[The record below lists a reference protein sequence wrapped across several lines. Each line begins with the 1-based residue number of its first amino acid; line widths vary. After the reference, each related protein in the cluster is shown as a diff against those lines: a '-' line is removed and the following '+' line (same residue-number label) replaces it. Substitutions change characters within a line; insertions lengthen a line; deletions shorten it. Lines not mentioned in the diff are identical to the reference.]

1 MAWDVPSFYIPVN
14 PNQGGQIASYADR
27 LLGAYDQGQASRRQQ
42 DVLDARRSIGGAG
55 MTNPDGSPNYQS
67 MAERL
72 LGAGD
77 IEGAN
82 TFMRLGQQ
90 QEDRAYR
97 RSRDASEDAWRQQQ
111 FGFQQQQA
119 AASNARAD
127 KGLTLQEQQF
137 GFQRD
142 QAAASNARADK
153 GLQLQEQQAAR
164 AGVPAGYRSTPDGG
178 VEPMPGGP
186 QDFNASIER
195 RKREA
200 LGAGLVQ
207 GSPEFTAY
215 VLTGKVPTQ
224 RQNIPSGYEP
234 GPNGTLVA
242 IPGGPAEK
250 IDAEVAARLGLT
262 KSFLEQLPSIREGV
276 DKGEATGI
284 INGPMGAAGYGRPA
298 ELGRQVQSGVDAL
311 IRNLTGAGM
320 SQSEAEKYAK
330 RYEIS
335 WGDSQQTVSSKIQ
348 QLEREL
354 RSTAEVLGRGRG
366 GAGFI
371 NDIPITYTD
380 KDQARAQRGVQ
391 GGPAPAGAQSGAPV
405 RVNTPEEAA
414 RLPRG
419 TRFVTPDGREKVV
432 P

>member
-27 LLGAYDQGQASRRQQ
+27 LLGAYDQGQASRRQR
-42 DVLDARRSIGGAG
+42 DVFDARRSVGGAG

-90 QEDRAYR
+90 QEDRNYR

-127 KGLTLQEQQF
+127 KGLT
-137 GFQRD
+137 
-142 QAAASNARADK
+142 
-153 GLQLQEQQAAR
+153 LQEQQAAR